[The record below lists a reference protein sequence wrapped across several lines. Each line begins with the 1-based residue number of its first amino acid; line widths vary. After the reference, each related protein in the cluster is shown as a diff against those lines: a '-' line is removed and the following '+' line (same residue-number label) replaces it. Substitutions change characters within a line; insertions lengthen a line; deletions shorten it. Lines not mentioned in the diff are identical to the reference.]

1 MKEFMA
7 ALGGFLKSLP
17 EIIDFVKRLMGQ
29 WQEMRRQG
37 VLDDIHSALDKAE
50 RAKTPLERS
59 HAMLALVRAVS
70 KPK

>member
-1 MKEFMA
+1 MKEFMS

-17 EIIDFVKRLMGQ
+17 EIVDFVKRLMGQ
-29 WQEMRRQG
+29 WQEMKRQG
-37 VLDDIHSALDKAE
+37 VLNDIHAALDKAE
-50 RAKTPLERS
+50 TAKTPLDRS